1 MYGER
6 KILYNRLAIERQSKV
21 FAYVTGDRPNQ
32 ETQIAQDAV
41 ELIGE
46 LLDNYEGTKK
56 ISLFLYTCGGE
67 TLAAWTLVNL
77 LREFCDELEIIVP
90 AKCHSSGTLICL
102 GADKIV
108 MTKQATL
115 GPIDP
120 SINTP
125 LNPRIPGA
133 PEQVRLPVS
142 VEDIAG
148 FFELGREE
156 GGIKAEEF
164 TSRVFMKLAEEVHPI
179 ALGKVKRARSQ
190 IQKLARKLLQYHF
203 DDPEKIGR
211 ITQILCSEAGSH
223 DYTIHRTEARK
234 SLGLDIETPS
244 MPLYELIKEIYLD
257 IRKELELDTPFNP
270 AIISGPYELT
280 RVLVESQ
287 ANGGYHLKKKG
298 HLTQLPV
305 QGPRPGAVAI
315 QDQVT
320 FEGWEKIQ

>member
-1 MYGER
+1 MYSER
-6 KILYNRLAIERQSKV
+6 KILYDRLATERQSKV
-21 FAYVTGDRPNQ
+21 LTYVTGDRPNQ

-46 LLDNYEGTKK
+46 LLDNYEGAKK
-56 ISLFLYTCGGE
+56 ISLFLYTRGGD

-77 LREFCDELEIIVP
+77 LREFCGELEIIIP

-102 GADKIV
+102 GADNIV

-125 LNPRIPGA
+125 LNPKIPGA
-133 PEQVRLPVS
+133 PEQIRLPVS

-148 FFELGREE
+148 FFELGQEE

-164 TSRVFMKLAEEVHPI
+164 TSRVFMKLANEVHPI

-190 IQKLARKLLQYHF
+190 IQDLARKLLQIHV
-203 DDPEKIGR
+203 DDHEKIGR
-211 ITQILCSEAGSH
+211 IIKILCSEAGSH

-234 SLGLDIETPS
+234 SLGLAIETPS

-257 IRKELELDTPFNP
+257 IRKELELDKPFNP
-270 AIISGPYELT
+270 AIINGPYELT
-280 RVLVESQ
+280 RALVESQ

-298 HLTQLPV
+298 SLVQLPV
-305 QGPRPGAVAI
+305 TGAPGQVAI